1 MVILVN
7 FRNKSQWKL
16 LSRSGYMHGSTR
28 TTYKAFIPGIYRK
41 QYHIRQ
47 VLSFLGEISPGLVRK
62 YAWFNQY
69 HLQDLYAWHLQQT
82 ILYQTG
88 PVIFRRNKSWISQA
102 LVNTWFIPVKIPGV
116 ERTLSK
122 TAISP
127 VKKFAVRGHLNY
139 IYSLLNYFSQLKNW
153 LKYYHHNDRRNPP
166 FRQC

>member
-16 LSRSGYMHGSTR
+16 LSRSGYMHGSTS
-28 TTYKAFIPGIYRK
+28 TTYKAFIPGIYSK

-82 ILYQTG
+82 VLYQTG

-116 ERTLSK
+116 KRTLSK
-122 TAISP
+122 TGISP
-127 VKKFAVRGHLNY
+127 VKKFAVWVSH
-139 IYSLLNYFSQLKNW
+139 NW
-153 LKYYHHNDRRNPP
+153 AKRAEPENR
-166 FRQC
+166 F